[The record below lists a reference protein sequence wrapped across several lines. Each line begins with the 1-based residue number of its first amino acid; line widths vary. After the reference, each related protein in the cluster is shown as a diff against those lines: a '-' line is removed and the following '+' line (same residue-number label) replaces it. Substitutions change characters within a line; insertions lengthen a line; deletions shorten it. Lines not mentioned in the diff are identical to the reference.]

1 MYRVSST
8 AVIASSVAKLENFRI
23 GAVHDADSHN
33 RVLVDGRLTSSCR
46 GGNYLGFCTGTLT
59 CRSG

>member
-23 GAVHDADSHN
+23 GAVHDADSHH
-33 RVLVDGRLTSSCR
+33 VLVDGRLTSSCR